1 MTKSVAPLTFH
12 HAIRRVAAVIDYPE
26 IARVVRRSPS
36 LARKWSD
43 PATRKSPSLD
53 QALAIEAA
61 YRTAGGEGSPILEA
75 FASQLDAVLVERS
88 ACQRALADE
97 IAHLAKECGEAIAVG
112 IAITQP
118 GAISTSSIHHALVEA
133 EQARSAAGAF
143 IGRLKSFLPRG
154 AGPLGESAGGG
165 TT

>member
-1 MTKSVAPLTFH
+1 MTKPVAPLTFP
-12 HAIRRVAAVIDYPE
+12 HAIRRVAAVLDYPE

-43 PATRKSPSLD
+43 PATGKSPSLN

-61 YRTAGGEGSPILEA
+61 YRAAGGEGSPILEA
-75 FASQLDAVLVERS
+75 FGFQLDAMIVEQS

-97 IAHLAKECGEAIAVG
+97 IAHFAKECGEAIAVS

-118 GAISTSSIHHALVEA
+118 GSISPSSVHHALVEA
-133 EQARSAAGAF
+133 EQARSAAGTF

-154 AGPLGESAGGG
+154 AGPLGENAGGG
-165 TT
+165 TE

>member
-1 MTKSVAPLTFH
+1 MTKVVAPLTFP
-12 HAIRRVAAVIDYPE
+12 HAIRRVAAVLDYPE
-26 IARVVRRSPS
+26 IARIVRRSPS

-61 YRTAGGEGSPILEA
+61 YRAAGGDGSPILEA
-75 FASQLDAVLVERS
+75 FGFQLDVMIVEQS
-88 ACQRALADE
+88 ACQRELADE
-97 IAHLAKECGEAIAVG
+97 LAVFAKECGEALAVG

-118 GAISTSSIHHALVEA
+118 GAVSPSSVHHALVEA
-133 EQARSAAGAF
+133 EQARRAAGTF

-165 TT
+165 TE